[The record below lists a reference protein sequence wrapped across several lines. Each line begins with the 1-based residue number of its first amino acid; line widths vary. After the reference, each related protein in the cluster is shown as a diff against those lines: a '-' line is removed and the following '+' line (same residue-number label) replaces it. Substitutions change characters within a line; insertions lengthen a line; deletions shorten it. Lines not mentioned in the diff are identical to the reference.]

1 MSSNTDRP
9 KKMQNPKEQANQS
22 TPNPLKQR
30 DSALVESFAAFR
42 SRIGDT
48 LLDSLAP
55 MLADERLRS
64 RHTPDLLADLHAA
77 AQIRKRLALAA

>member
-1 MSSNTDRP
+1 
-9 KKMQNPKEQANQS
+9 
-22 TPNPLKQR
+22 
-30 DSALVESFAAFR
+30 
-42 SRIGDT
+42 
-48 LLDSLAP
+48 